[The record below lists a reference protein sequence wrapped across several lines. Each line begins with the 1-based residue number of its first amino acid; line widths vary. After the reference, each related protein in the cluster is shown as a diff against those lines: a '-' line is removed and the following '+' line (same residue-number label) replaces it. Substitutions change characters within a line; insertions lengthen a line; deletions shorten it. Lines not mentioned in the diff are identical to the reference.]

1 MDESALAYIYF
12 MKNTSKRI
20 KNPIALSR
28 LGHALRLRREQ
39 LGISQGKLGGMRQ
52 ATVSRIENG
61 GDVTLDTL
69 VSYAS
74 ALGLEVTLAPIGQG
88 LHLRP
93 GHATA
98 PDVRTGASSL
108 DLLDE
113 FDDLRDET

>member
-1 MDESALAYIYF
+1 ME
-12 MKNTSKRI
+12 NTSKRI
-20 KNPIALSR
+20 KHPVTLSR
-28 LGHALRLRREQ
+28 LGHALRVRREQ
-39 LGISQGKLGGMRQ
+39 LGIPQSKVEGMRQ

-88 LHLRP
+88 HQLKP
-93 GHATA
+93 GPVTA
-98 PDVRTGASSL
+98 PDERTVDRPL

-113 FDDLRDET
+113 FDDLRDEA

>member
-1 MDESALAYIYF
+1 
-12 MKNTSKRI
+12 
-20 KNPIALSR
+20 
-28 LGHALRLRREQ
+28 
-39 LGISQGKLGGMRQ
+39 MRQ

-88 LHLRP
+88 LRLRP
-93 GHATA
+93 GQILATNGPVEA
-98 PDVRTGASSL
+98 RPL

-113 FDDLRDET
+113 FDDLRDEA

>member
-1 MDESALAYIYF
+1 

-20 KNPIALSR
+20 KHPETLSR

-39 LGISQGKLGGMRQ
+39 LSLPQSKVEGLRQ
-52 ATVSRIENG
+52 ATISRIENG

-69 VSYAS
+69 IGYAS

-88 LHLRP
+88 PYLKP
-93 GHATA
+93 GPAAVPDQHAGSK
-98 PDVRTGASSL
+98 PI

-113 FDDLRDET
+113 FDDLRDAT

>member
-1 MDESALAYIYF
+1 MN
-12 MKNTSKRI
+12 NTLKRI
-20 KNPIALSR
+20 KHPVTLSR

-39 LGISQGKLGGMRQ
+39 LNLPQSKVEGLRQ

-69 VSYAS
+69 IGYAS

-88 LHLRP
+88 SYLKP
-93 GHATA
+93 GQAGA
-98 PDVRTGASSL
+98 PDQRAVSQPL

-113 FDDLRDET
+113 FDDLRDAT

>member
-1 MDESALAYIYF
+1 ME
-12 MKNTSKRI
+12 NTSKRI
-20 KNPIALSR
+20 KHPVTLAR
-28 LGHALRLRREQ
+28 LGHALRVRREQ
-39 LGISQGKLGGMRQ
+39 LGIPQSKVAGMRQ

-88 LHLRP
+88 LRRKPGPILATDGRAGSRP
-93 GHATA
+93 
-98 PDVRTGASSL
+98 L

-113 FDDLRDET
+113 FDDLRDEA

>member
-1 MDESALAYIYF
+1 
-12 MKNTSKRI
+12 MKNTEKRI
-20 KNPIALSR
+20 KHPVTLSR
-28 LGHALRLRREQ
+28 LGHALRVRREQ
-39 LGISQGKLGGMRQ
+39 LGLPQSKVGGLRQ

-69 VSYAS
+69 IGYAS

-88 LHLRP
+88 TYLKP
-93 GHATA
+93 GPVGV
-98 PDVRTGASSL
+98 PDRLAGDKPL

>member
-1 MDESALAYIYF
+1 

-20 KNPIALSR
+20 KHPLTLSR

-39 LGISQGKLGGMRQ
+39 LGLPQSRVEGLRQ

-69 VSYAS
+69 IGYAS
-74 ALGLEVTLAPIGQG
+74 ALGLEVTLAPVGQG
-88 LHLRP
+88 QYLKP
-93 GHATA
+93 GPVRV
-98 PDVRTGASSL
+98 PDGRAGGPPL

-113 FDDLRDET
+113 FNDLRDET

>member
-1 MDESALAYIYF
+1 

-20 KNPIALSR
+20 KHPVALTR

-39 LGISQGKLGGMRQ
+39 LGLPQSQVNGMRQ

-69 VSYAS
+69 IGYAS

-88 LHLRP
+88 NYLKP
-93 GHATA
+93 GPVLA
-98 PDVRTGASSL
+98 PDGRTGSRPL

-113 FDDLRDET
+113 FDDLRDEA